1 MVTIRLTP
9 RARRDLD
16 RITDHK
22 IAHTVA
28 DVDAPQLLERP
39 PLIGRPS
46 AAGLR
51 ELVIGRGLRGYVAL
65 YQLAE
70 ARDAVVVAALRA
82 QREAGFVNC

>member
-1 MVTIRLTP
+1 MNIRLTP

-28 DVDAPQLLERP
+28 DVDALQLLERP
-39 PLIGRPS
+39 PMIGRPG

-51 ELVIGRGLRGYVAL
+51 ELVIGRGSRGYVAL
-65 YQLAE
+65 YELDE
-70 ARDAVVVAALRA
+70 AHDTVVVAALRA
-82 QREAGFVNC
+82 QREAGFVDC

>member
-28 DVDAPQLLERP
+28 DVDAPR
-39 PLIGRPS
+39 GWS
-46 AAGLR
+46 APR
-51 ELVIGRGLRGYVAL
+51 
-65 YQLAE
+65 
-70 ARDAVVVAALRA
+70 
-82 QREAGFVNC
+82 